1 MVPREKDYEF
11 FYRILRQYADHY
23 GKDTQIVDLPAM
35 TLIASN
41 TIEDSIKAIRKKLVF
56 DGWVIFKMPV
66 LHGHVTPNGYILDVE
81 NEESWITIGKV
92 KGSDATQASDGT
104 AIYHAQIGEEQT
116 LDVADDD
123 ILYFGEDVQE
133 YLKTND
139 IWNFEFYEKSTGAY
153 YPF

>member
-1 MVPREKDYEF
+1 MVPREEDYEF

-23 GKDTQIVDLPAM
+23 GKNAKIADLPAM
-35 TLIASN
+35 TLIASD
-41 TIEDSIKAIRKKLVF
+41 TIEDSIKVIRKKLVF
-56 DGWVIFKMPV
+56 DGWVIFRMPV

-92 KGSDATQASDGT
+92 KGSDAIQTSDGT
-104 AIYHAQIGEEQT
+104 AIYHAQIGKDQT

>member
-1 MVPREKDYEF
+1 MVPREEDYEF

-23 GKDTQIVDLPAM
+23 GRDAKIVDLPAM

-41 TIEDSIKAIRKKLVF
+41 TIEDSIKAIRKKLIF

-66 LHGHVTPNGYILDVE
+66 LHGHVTPNGYILDIE

-104 AIYHAQIGEEQT
+104 AIYHAQIGKEQT
-116 LDVADDD
+116 LDVAEDD
-123 ILYFGEDVQE
+123 ILYFGEDVKE

-139 IWNFEFYEKSTGAY
+139 IWNFVFYEESTGT
-153 YPF
+153 FNF

>member
-1 MVPREKDYEF
+1 MGPREEDYEF

-23 GKDTQIVDLPAM
+23 GRDAKIVDLPAM

-41 TIEDSIKAIRKKLVF
+41 TIEDSVKAIRKKLIF

-92 KGSDATQASDGT
+92 KGSDAIQTSDGT
-104 AIYHAQIGEEQT
+104 AIYHAQIGKEQT
-116 LDVADDD
+116 LDVVDDD
-123 ILYFGEDVQE
+123 ILYFGEDVKE

-139 IWNFEFYEKSTGAY
+139 IWNFVFYEESTGT
-153 YPF
+153 FNF